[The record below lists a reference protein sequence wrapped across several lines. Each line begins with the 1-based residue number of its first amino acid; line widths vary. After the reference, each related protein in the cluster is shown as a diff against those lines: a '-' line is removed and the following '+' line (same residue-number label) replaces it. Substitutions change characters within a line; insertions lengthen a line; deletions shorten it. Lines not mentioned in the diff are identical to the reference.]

1 MARVPNINAEDEIDI
16 RKVYDLVRKNYRSF
30 IICMISTM
38 AIATFLNL
46 YLVPKYKISASIL
59 VNERNKQF
67 ARQEPNNYLNSNLVL
82 TNQNFQNELWILKSS
97 TVLERAISNLGLQVS
112 YYRKDGFR
120 YIETYKDSPFR
131 VRILRSHPQPVG
143 VRFYISIQ
151 DPETFFIT
159 AESGKIFLYDF
170 LSNQVLEEKKNWSF
184 RKYARFGELI
194 ETADMAFV
202 VEPDTLGRPFPQ
214 EPDWYGFNFS
224 DISVLESAIK
234 KKLKLNGIDIQSTVV
249 EILFKSNSVNKGI
262 DLVNEVMNVY
272 SSQNLDRKN
281 HIASITIDYIEAQLN
296 EISDSLS
303 QTEDNL
309 QRFRS
314 SRELLDLTDQAS
326 GMSTQ
331 YMNLQN
337 QLAELVTRKRYY
349 DYVSDYVSKNENF
362 SNMIIPASLGIQDQ
376 LLNNL
381 LSELISDQSQHSNLI
396 ENNQRKNPLVQKLEI
411 RIENLK
417 KTISDNI
424 DEVSRSTNIE
434 IDEVNKRIAQA
445 KSEIS
450 KLPETQRQLGNIE
463 RQYRLNDAIYNYLME
478 KRAEAKI
485 TKASNLPDNLIIEP
499 AKKVG
504 IKPVSPNKT
513 LNYLIAFLMGLLLP
527 FGYVLVKSTFIGKIE
542 SQDDIIRLTL
552 LPVLGKIRHSN
563 FKTTN
568 LMHEYPG
575 SSVAESFRVLRTNI
589 ELYFREEQRKVILV
603 TSSLGG
609 EGKTFVS
616 KNLALSYAQLEHN
629 TLFIDFDLRKPQN
642 IFSDDDMSREG
653 LSSYL
658 TGSAGAGNIIVK
670 SPHSRL
676 DYIVAGGLPSNPV
689 ELIARERTGELF
701 ASLKNRYDK
710 IILDTTPLGYVA
722 DAFLLFEY
730 SDVNIILTRQDY
742 TDKNVFMTILEDL
755 KVKNIRN
762 GCIVI
767 NDNRFDRDQY
777 GYGSGYYSRGK
788 MKKVMEKAG
797 KRASHRLPQL
807 RNDANYYRPHS

>member
-1 MARVPNINAEDEIDI
+1 MSRTPINNVEEEIDI
-16 RKVYDLVRKNYRSF
+16 RKIFDLIQKNYKSF
-30 IICMISTM
+30 IICI
-38 AIATFLNL
+38 IATLMIATVINL
-46 YLVPKYKISASIL
+46 YTVPKYKISASIL

-67 ARQEPNNYLNSNLVL
+67 AVQEPNNYLNSNLIM
-82 TNQNFQNELWILKSS
+82 TNQNFKNELWILKSS
-97 TVLERAISNLGLQVS
+97 TVLDRAINNLGLQVT
-112 YYRKDGFR
+112 YYKKNGFR

-131 VRILRSHPQPVG
+131 VLILKSHPQPVG

-151 DPETFFIT
+151 SQENYFIT
-159 AESGKIFLYDF
+159 AESRKISLYDF
-170 LSNQVLEEKKNWSF
+170 STNQVLEEKENWSF
-184 RKYARFGELI
+184 RKHARFGELI

-202 VEPDTLGRPFPQ
+202 IELDTLTKPFPS
-214 EPDWYGFNFS
+214 EPAWYGFNFS
-224 DISVLESAIK
+224 DISVLESSIK
-234 KKLKLNGIDIQSTVV
+234 GKLKLNEIDIQSTVV
-249 EILFKSNSVNKGI
+249 EIIYKSNCIKKGI
-262 DLVNEVMNVY
+262 DLVNEIMNVY
-272 SSQNLDRKN
+272 SNQNLDRKN
-281 HIASITIDYIEAQLN
+281 HIASITIDYIETQLN
-296 EISDSLS
+296 EISDSLN

-309 QRFRS
+309 QQFRS
-314 SRELLDLTDQAS
+314 SRELLDLTDQAAGLS
-326 GMSTQ
+326 NQ

-337 QLAELVTRKRYY
+337 QLAELVTRKKYY
-349 DYVSDYVSKNENF
+349 DYVSDYVSKNDNF

-381 LSELISDQSQHSNLI
+381 LSELISDQSQLSNLI

-485 TKASNLPDNLIIEP
+485 TKASNLPDNLIIES

-527 FGYVLVKSTFIGKIE
+527 FVYILLKSTFIGKIE

-616 KNLALSYAQLEHN
+616 KNLAMSYAQLEHD

-642 IFSDDDMSREG
+642 FFSDDDMSREG

-658 TGSAGAGNIIVK
+658 TGSAVTGNIIVK
-670 SPHSRL
+670 SPHPHL
-676 DYIVAGGLPSNPV
+676 DYIVAGDLPSNPV
-689 ELIARERTGELF
+689 ELIASEKTRELF
-701 ASLKNRYDK
+701 ASLKGRYDK
-710 IILDTTPLGYVA
+710 IILNTPPLGYVA
-722 DAFLLFEY
+722 DAFLLFEF

-742 TDKNVFMTILEDL
+742 TDKAIFTTILEDL

-767 NDNRFDRDQY
+767 NDNKLNRDQY
-777 GYGSGYYSRGK
+777 GYGSGYDSKEK
-788 MKKVMEKAG
+788 MKRVMVKTRKKAL
-797 KRASHRLPQL
+797 RRHPQQWSH
-807 RNDANYYRPHS
+807 ANYFRSYF